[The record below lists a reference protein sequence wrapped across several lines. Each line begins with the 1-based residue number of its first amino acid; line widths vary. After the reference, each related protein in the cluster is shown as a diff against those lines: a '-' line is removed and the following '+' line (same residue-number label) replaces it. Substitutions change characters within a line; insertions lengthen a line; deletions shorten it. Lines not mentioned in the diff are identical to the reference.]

1 MDSDYEC
8 SGINQMLTAP
18 GKGAFFIPKNQS
30 NGKENNH
37 ETLL

>member
-18 GKGAFFIPKNQS
+18 DEGAFFIPKIEK
-30 NGKENNH
+30 GV
-37 ETLL
+37 